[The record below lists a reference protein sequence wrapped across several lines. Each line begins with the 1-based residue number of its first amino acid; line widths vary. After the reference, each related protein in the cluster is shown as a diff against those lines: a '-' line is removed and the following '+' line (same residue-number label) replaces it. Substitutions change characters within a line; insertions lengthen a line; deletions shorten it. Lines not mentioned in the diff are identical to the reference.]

1 MPIFV
6 DTVSTA
12 KCLKIK
18 NILSRFEA
26 IKLNKYESETLS
38 NIKIEN
44 LDDVKKSAQYFLDKG
59 IKNVFITLGSDGVY
73 CANNKEMFHIPGVKI
88 DIINAT
94 GAGDAFMSGIVYG
107 FMNDFNLNETAKF
120 AISSS
125 LVALSHKNTINPNF
139 SVDLIN
145 KTIKEFNL

>member
-1 MPIFV
+1 M
-6 DTVSTA
+6 
-12 KCLKIK
+12 
-18 NILSRFEA
+18 
-26 IKLNKYESETLS
+26 
-38 NIKIEN
+38 
-44 LDDVKKSAQYFLDKG
+44 
-59 IKNVFITLGSDGVY
+59 GSDGVY
-73 CANNKEMFHIPGVKI
+73 CANNIEMFHIPGVKI